1 MYKDVWKKAA
11 ALFLCACMAGTSV
24 DLTAFTVHAQEQ
36 TATEEKVEAEKTEQP
51 EITDETTEDAQK
63 SEVQT
68 EAVNQEEEQSVST
81 YIAPLVEE
89 QEVPVLGAPDG
100 VTELTDANTAIV
112 LSASTY
118 TYDGTEKKPT
128 VTVVCNG
135 VRLTQ
140 NTDFLLTYADHV
152 NAGTASLTI
161 VGLTNYT
168 GSLTKNFT
176 IKTKNLND
184 SSITAS
190 PTVLTN
196 VVYTGKPVT
205 PVVTLKDKST
215 VLYSDVD
222 YTITFDKDAAQR
234 VEAGVSARMTLTGK
248 NNYTGTR
255 IFDFT
260 IDKKNVADT
269 DVSISYDSVQSYT
282 GSAVTPEVTLM
293 YNGELMVK
301 DRDYK
306 ITYSNNIAA
315 SSSAAITITGTGN
328 FKGKVNKVF
337 TISSS
342 DIASASI
349 TLDTD
354 SYVYDGNPKKPG
366 ATVKLTDDKGKEK
379 TLRLGTDYSIEY
391 KDNTNAGEASVV
403 VKGKGNYTGTCEKT
417 FTISARSMS
426 DSQYASEFMIQ
437 AIPDQYYLGKN
448 EQVKPTIT
456 VQREGEELKLGTDYT
471 VQYYNNTTVSTD
483 SSKAKVAVYGKGN
496 YKDEISAEY
505 NIVKVPMDNV
515 TISDIDNWTKLG
527 TAPNPAVTVTYN
539 NVTLRR
545 GTDYTIE
552 YVDESGKALTNAAKG
567 MTGVVRITA
576 TADSV
581 YEGITS
587 KDFWICY
594 DIADT
599 LASDVKAEY
608 LYTGKDIEPAPTIK
622 TTSGKTLKAGV
633 DYTVSY
639 NQDTVNAGDKTITI
653 YGMGEYAGETTC
665 AYKVTPK
672 PLTASDIT
680 YTATSPVYTGSTV
693 KPEVTVKNGDVTL
706 SEGIDYEIEEVTD
719 AAADEYIKAGEGK
732 RLKIVAK
739 SGSNYTGTKEITYT
753 IAPRPIADAAGK
765 AASDIEVQ
773 GLDGLEELYTGS
785 PITVSGIKVL
795 RNAAELTEITD
806 YVITY
811 GNNTNAG
818 TANVYITGKGNY
830 TGMIQES
837 FDIKYDFSKVTGKTM
852 LDGQEET
859 EFEYDGGQQIRPT
872 MKLTYDDLAN
882 QISNE
887 LSSSDYVVTGYS
899 GNINAGAENGAS
911 VTLEGR
917 GLYKGTLTLNFTVIP
932 KYIDSEDILVADA
945 INTPVYDGESHKINN
960 LTIYFR
966 QALELG
972 TDYNLTKYV
981 DSGDNDPSNTNSDCI
996 NAGTITITVEGVG
1009 NYQGTREVTRYIAQ
1023 KSIEDSDIE
1032 VTQMAD
1038 IVYDG
1043 QPHKLT
1049 ADQITA
1055 VYNRYNSTPLSLTS
1069 ADYTVTSWK
1078 NTGDDPDEEDSECI
1092 NAGTVT
1098 ITLEAKGNYTGTRTI
1113 VYRIIPK
1120 SLIKSDGSIAD
1131 DIHASI
1137 TGGNT
1142 TVYNREVQDPEVTV
1156 TADGIETLSDKD
1168 MTITYLKEVTTG
1180 SSAGTYTEVDECK
1193 DAGNYKI
1200 RVTGKGNYSGSFD
1213 LSYTIQQRNLNEDA
1227 EDYRFA
1233 IEPISDQTYT
1243 GDAIIP
1249 EELKVFE
1256 YAYDASAPDDKSN
1269 ENAVLGED
1277 DYNVTGTNNIDVTS
1291 DIQKAELTIEGKGNY
1306 TGTLTTEFVILPKN
1320 INDKTDSVYD
1330 VGLTEILEV
1339 EYTGELLTPVL
1350 PLKYNG
1356 HDLVEGTDYQVSY
1369 QVADTDEEGNPIQ
1382 VDTNRDVGPVYGT
1395 IEGTGNYIG
1404 TRTFTVDDP
1413 IFKIVPRSIKRTYES
1428 GELTVEAFPSYVYDG
1443 KEHKPEVVIR
1453 DTFKGTEPLVEGID
1467 YTVVYEETVNTG
1479 TNTVR
1484 ITGIGNYGEEIELTY
1499 KIIPK
1504 SLFTGSGADSAM
1516 VEGSRM
1522 EEIAEQ
1528 TYTGAEITPGIGI
1541 FDTINDAEVQLEE
1554 GRDYTIAYQSNT
1566 NAGTAT
1572 AVITFCGNY
1581 TGYYDAIKDTYY
1593 NSYQKTFQIVPRD
1606 IADENIIIESIDDQE
1621 YDKNPKEPEP
1631 VITFGAT
1638 TLVKGVDYTLE
1649 YSENHTDSGT
1659 VTITVTGINNF
1670 KNTRTTTYQIT
1681 PKSLDSADIQ
1691 VAAIDNQDYTGSN
1704 VVPDVTVT
1712 YGTTVLK
1719 KGVDYQCEAGT
1730 NTVKPGT
1737 ATVVIKGIGNYGGQV
1752 TKDFKIIGNL
1762 ESNGRIETIAPQAY
1776 TGTTV
1781 KPAAT
1786 VTFGGSKLIQG
1797 TDYNI
1802 DWNNNI
1808 EVGTATVTITGTGVY
1823 KGMITGT
1830 FNIAYDLAAN
1840 GGNKVETNSIA
1851 DEYTY
1856 QGSAIAPIT
1865 QVSYSGQAMTAGTDY
1880 ILTYSQNTNVGT
1892 VKITITGIGKYT
1904 GSVSRSFKIVK
1915 KNLANCTYSS
1925 VSGFDYDGTEK
1936 TPTVTIKNG
1945 TRTLSRGTD
1954 YTLQYKNNKN
1964 AGVGQVI
1971 ISGAG
1976 NYSGTVIRYFN
1987 INVLQPTGLRM
1998 ESSKANSVKLV
2009 WSFSGKATGYE
2020 IYRKQ
2025 SDGKYKKIATT
2036 KKTTYTNKKLA
2047 PSTSYKYKVRAY
2059 VKNSTGT
2066 VYGKFTSVVIAK
2078 TTPATPKVTVT
2089 SPKAK
2094 QVKVKWKG
2102 LASASGYEVYR
2113 STSKNGKYTLVK
2125 TINKRSTVT
2134 YVNKKL
2140 KSNKTYYYKVR
2151 AFKSSKGVK
2160 TYGSYSSAKK
2170 IKVK

>member
-100 VTELTDANTAIV
+100 VTELTDANTAIA
-112 LSASTY
+112 LSAPTY

-161 VGLTNYT
+161 VGLNNYK

-234 VEAGVSARMTLTGK
+234 VAAGVSARMTLTGK

-293 YNGELMVK
+293 YNDELMVK

-349 TLDTD
+349 TLDAD

-391 KDNTNAGEASVV
+391 KDNTNAGKVSTSVV

-426 DSQYASEFMIQ
+426 DSKYASEFMIQ

-483 SSKAKVAVYGKGN
+483 SSKAKVTVYGKGN

-505 NIVKVPMDNV
+505 NIVEVPMDNV

-545 GTDYTIE
+545 GTDYTIGYE
-552 YVDESGKALTNAAKG
+552 DESGKTLTNAAKG

-576 TADSV
+576 MADSV
-581 YEGITS
+581 YKGSTS

-639 NQDTVNAGDKTITI
+639 NQDTVNAGNKAITI

-795 RNAAELTEITD
+795 RKAAELTEITD

-966 QALELG
+966 QALESG
-972 TDYNLTKYV
+972 TDYNLIKYV
-981 DSGDNDPSNTNSDCI
+981 DSGDNDPSNTNSD
-996 NAGTITITVEGVG
+996 
-1009 NYQGTREVTRYIAQ
+1009 
-1023 KSIEDSDIE
+1023 
-1032 VTQMAD
+1032 
-1038 IVYDG
+1038 
-1043 QPHKLT
+1043 
-1049 ADQITA
+1049 
-1055 VYNRYNSTPLSLTS
+1055 
-1069 ADYTVTSWK
+1069 
-1078 NTGDDPDEEDSECI
+1078 CI

-1120 SLIKSDGSIAD
+1120 SLITSDGSIAD

-1142 TVYNREVQDPEVTV
+1142 TVYNREVQNPEVTV

-1200 RVTGKGNYSGSFD
+1200 RVTGKGNYSGSFN

-1269 ENAVLGED
+1269 KNAVLGED

-1467 YTVVYEETVNTG
+1467 YTVVYEETVNAG

-1504 SLFTGSGADSAM
+1504 SLFTGSGADAAM

-1581 TGYYDAIKDTYY
+1581 TGYYDTIKDTYY

-1823 KGMITGT
+1823 KGTITGT

-2009 WSFSGKATGYE
+2009 WNFSGKATGYE

-2059 VKNSTGT
+2059 VKGSTGT
-2066 VYGKFTSVVIAK
+2066 AYGSFTSVVTAK
-2078 TTPATPKVTVT
+2078 TTPATPKVKVT
-2089 SPKAK
+2089 SPKTG

-2113 STSKNGKYTLVK
+2113 STSKNGKYKKVK

-2160 TYGSYSSAKK
+2160 TYGSYSSPKK